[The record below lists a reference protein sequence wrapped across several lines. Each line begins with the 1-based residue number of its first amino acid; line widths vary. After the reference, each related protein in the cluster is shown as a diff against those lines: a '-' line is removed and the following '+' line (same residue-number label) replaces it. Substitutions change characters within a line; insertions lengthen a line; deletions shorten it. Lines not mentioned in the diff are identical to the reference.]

1 MAKVYAVPK
10 GIKVPDFDDFFDAD
24 GRYDRAADDKAH
36 REFYSE
42 LAQVAQST
50 ASGEYVGEVVY
61 FPQGDGSAAYMVWC
75 ERPFELV
82 HLPIHDAWR
91 LPEAHERGLR
101 LSDVVPQI
109 EFNRKMKA
117 KAEADDEWWD
127 SQEVGT
133 ILHYHNGF
141 GEFVRCEVV
150 DGPWA
155 SGLSGEEHTSKHLQ
169 PVALVGEWRRH
180 NLRPEGFHAKKVLNR
195 EGGWRP
201 NTGNIYEHPD
211 YVGSSDK
218 GINPTDLPALE
229 IGDSN
234 GG

>member
-1 MAKVYAVPK
+1 MAHIFATPK
-10 GIKVPDFDDFFDAD
+10 GYDPPTFDDYFID
-24 GRYDRAADDKAH
+24 GNYDRALDDKLT
-36 REFYSE
+36 REFFE
-42 LAQVAQST
+42 RLAAYARSVNT
-50 ASGEYVGEVVY
+50 GEYVGEVVH
-61 FPQGDGSAAYMVWC
+61 FAQGDGAAVYMVWQ
-75 ERPFELV
+75 ERPLFSLV
-82 HLPIHDAWR
+82 HIPIHDAWQ

-101 LSDVVPQI
+101 LSDVIPQI
-109 EFNRKMKA
+109 ESERKMKA
-117 KAEADDEWWD
+117 KAKTDDEWWD

-169 PVALVGEWRRH
+169 PIALVGEWR
-180 NLRPEGFHAKKVLNR
+180 NLRSDGFHAKKVLNR

-201 NTGNIYEHPD
+201 STGNIYEHPD
-211 YVGSSDK
+211 YVGSSSK